1 MVGAERNTDDRHV
14 SFTLITKVLSI
25 NSIAIVLRIFDA
37 SQCILTRRLDAVKSK
52 DALYVYMKCRDTLIA
67 RGLVFVDD
75 AQTAQ
80 AAA

>member
-1 MVGAERNTDDRHV
+1 M
-14 SFTLITKVLSI
+14 
-25 NSIAIVLRIFDA
+25 
-37 SQCILTRRLDAVKSK
+37 KSK

>member
-1 MVGAERNTDDRHV
+1 MVDADGHSDEFCM
-14 SFTLITKVLSI
+14 SFTLVTKVFSI

-37 SQCILTRRLDAVKSK
+37 GQCVLTKRLDAVKSK

-75 AQTAQ
+75 AQPAR
-80 AAA
+80 AVA